1 MPEDASHIIPALR
14 VVRKGHLTEPLGY
27 TAEEIEGEWLG
38 RSHDSLGHWMLQC
51 LLVPLQS
58 L

>member
-1 MPEDASHIIPALR
+1 MLEDATHIIQALR
-14 VVRKGHLTEPLGY
+14 VVKKGRLTEPLGY
-27 TAEEIEGEWLG
+27 TAEETEGEWLG

-51 LLVPLQS
+51 LLVPLES